1 MSIYISFFGKSQDF
15 TAKYYDNNGPI
26 SDFNHVIKDFHLIES
41 KYFTIDDIKN
51 KEILAKYYF
60 KSDGKNYCLL
70 KLYSFAQAL
79 NGNRVAGSI
88 YGVGFISDKN
98 IQLTKENLALLQD
111 AKNTFAK
118 LSLDGLKFNKSNFSD
133 DTDRIWKAIVH
144 NEKGNLLNTLSLT
157 PQINNGNAGPIAFY
171 VKDLF
176 AEAIKLNDRVSKQ
189 DTVYFSDDL
198 DHLKRTQNKWGKDD
212 FPIFCEEKGQY
223 IPYKEP
229 VIVPEPSQSQ
239 SQPPGPLKGNED
251 IAIIKAILS
260 DTQEKNKLLDK
271 ELLKLKEQKKQSLYL
286 IYSLATTIVL
296 ILAYLLLFTEKKE
309 VAVAPV
315 KQIHDTVYIANTQL
329 NNIDNQED
337 EKKNTLTTLNEY
349 TIYFKEFHSK
359 DSVALKAQF
368 EKIEALPYKKF
379 NISIDKIKKLYNLK
393 LDSIR
398 LKLF

>member
-1 MSIYISFFGKSQDF
+1 
-15 TAKYYDNNGPI
+15 
-26 SDFNHVIKDFHLIES
+26 LIES

-157 PQINNGNAGPIAFY
+157 PQINNGNAGQIAFY

-176 AEAIKLNDRVSKQ
+176 ALFRFIFI
-189 DTVYFSDDL
+189 FSFFVIYAPNYMGHPD
-198 DHLKRTQNKWGKDD
+198 N
-212 FPIFCEEKGQY
+212 Y
-223 IPYKEP
+223 IMADPFQTPK
-229 VIVPEPSQSQ
+229 
-239 SQPPGPLKGNED
+239 
-251 IAIIKAILS
+251 
-260 DTQEKNKLLDK
+260 
-271 ELLKLKEQKKQSLYL
+271 
-286 IYSLATTIVL
+286 
-296 ILAYLLLFTEKKE
+296 
-309 VAVAPV
+309 
-315 KQIHDTVYIANTQL
+315 H
-329 NNIDNQED
+329 
-337 EKKNTLTTLNEY
+337 
-349 TIYFKEFHSK
+349 
-359 DSVALKAQF
+359 
-368 EKIEALPYKKF
+368 IEG
-379 NISIDKIKKLYNLK
+379 
-393 LDSIR
+393 R
-398 LKLF
+398 RCT